1 MQAAL
6 ALLGVLLWQLAFW
19 LLLRSGSFLG
29 ALGANVVFWCAA
41 FPAWAAAA
49 RRWWRA
55 STAPDMTFALMLSA
69 LTAVACI
76 YAETD
81 LPEATRHAWGWL
93 GFSGVPVALIAALFA
108 TLRARAL
115 RRARDATGAIADADL
130 GPKPV
135 TVLVIAALILVVA
148 LAGFAV
154 LIAVSIPAPR

>member
-49 RRWWRA
+49 RRWWRTSA
-55 STAPDMTFALMLSA
+55 TPDLTLALILSA
-69 LTAVACI
+69 LTAVAFI
-76 YAETD
+76 YAQSD
-81 LPEATRHAWGWL
+81 VSEATRHAWGWL

-148 LAGFAV
+148 LAGVAV
-154 LIAVSIPAPR
+154 LIAVTIPGPR